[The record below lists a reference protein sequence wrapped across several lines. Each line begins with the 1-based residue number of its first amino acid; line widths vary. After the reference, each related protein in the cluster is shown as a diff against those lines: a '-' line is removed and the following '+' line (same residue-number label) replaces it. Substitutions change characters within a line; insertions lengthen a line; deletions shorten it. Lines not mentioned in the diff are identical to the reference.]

1 LIGEMGVSG
10 KIGKKTNGALA
21 KMIRQSK
28 WIRNIFADYGA
39 SSIVGGVSSIG
50 WSHCF
55 DGRWF

>member
-1 LIGEMGVSG
+1 MGVSG